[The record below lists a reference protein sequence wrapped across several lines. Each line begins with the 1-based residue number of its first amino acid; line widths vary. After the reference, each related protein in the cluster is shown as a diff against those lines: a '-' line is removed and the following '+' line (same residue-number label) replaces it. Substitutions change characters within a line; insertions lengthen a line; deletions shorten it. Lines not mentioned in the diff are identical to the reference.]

1 MREVIDFDKNWL
13 FHKGDIISTTPANKG
28 AMYIGAKTER
38 YHIGPASRYYYA
50 NPDSYDLNVEFKS
63 EKWETVDLPHDY
75 IIGGEM
81 SEDNN
86 AALGFFKYEN
96 AWYRKTFTLSKN
108 DEHKRITLLFEGVA
122 PHATVYLNGCLL
134 KHNFCGYTTFEVDIS
149 DYVKYD
155 EENLLAVYVQTD
167 EHEGWWYEGA
177 GIYRHVKMIKTE
189 LLSVDL
195 WGLYLCPVFDG
206 EKWTVNT
213 ELTLRND
220 FYADLRADIT
230 LTVTDLSGNFL
241 AETTAATDVREKDLS
256 TVKFAFDVF
265 DPKLWSPETPN
276 LYSATAKISVDGKII
291 DEYTARFGF
300 RYFKADPEKGFFIN
314 GKKYIIKGLCGHAD
328 FGLTGKAVSDN
339 IHRYKVKLMK
349 EMGANG
355 YRTSHYP
362 QAEALMDALDENG
375 FIVMDETRWF
385 DSTDEGLEQLKML
398 VKRDR
403 NRPSVFF
410 WSVGNEEPHHI
421 TEEGRRI
428 CKTMMSLVRKLD
440 NSRLLLTAVSY
451 PPDKATVYDELDIV
465 GINYNWAAYD
475 EVRKNY
481 PNKMIISSE
490 NCATG
495 TTRGWYA
502 DNDDNYAYVSA
513 YDHDSTDDGFWAR
526 ERTWK
531 FITARDYVAGGYQ
544 WIAFEHRGEATWPRV
559 CSQSGAIDLYMQKKD
574 AFYQNMSLWSNK
586 PMIHLLPH
594 WNLAGFEG
602 KPMKVAAYTNLKA
615 AELFLNGASLGKT
628 DIERYGHAEW
638 LVNYAPGTLKVI
650 GYDECGKIVAT
661 DEKVTSGKSEKLML
675 TLETPDATA
684 NGKDVAVFSCYVVDK
699 NGLPVY
705 DACPTVYFSAS
716 GSGKVLSTGSDISDH
731 TSVYS
736 PVRRMRDGRIGIA
749 VKLGNKHG
757 KCTLTAKADGLVSGV
772 ITVDF

>member
-13 FHKGDIISTTPANKG
+13 FHKGDIKHATPTNKG

-38 YHIGPASRYYYA
+38 CHFGPASRFYYA
-50 NPDSYDLNVEFKS
+50 NPDSFNLNVEFKS
-63 EKWETVDLPHDY
+63 ERWDAVDLPHDY

-81 SEDNN
+81 SVNNN

-96 AWYRKTFTLSKN
+96 AWYRKAFTLTEEDKQ
-108 DEHKRITLLFEGVA
+108 KRITLLFEGVA
-122 PHATVYLNGCLL
+122 THATVYLNGCLL
-134 KHNFCGYTTFEVDIS
+134 KHNFCGYTTFEVDIT
-149 DYVKYD
+149 DYVKFD

-167 EHEGWWYEGA
+167 EHEGWWYEGG
-177 GIYRHVKMIKTE
+177 GIYRHVKMIKTD

-206 EKWTVNT
+206 KKWTVNAEVT
-213 ELTLRND
+213 VRND
-220 FYADLRADIT
+220 SYAFKRADIA
-230 LTVTDLSGNFL
+230 LTVTDLNGKLL
-241 AETTAATDVREKDLS
+241 AETTAYADVNEKDLS
-256 TVKFAFDVF
+256 TAKFSFGVEN
-265 DPKLWSPETPN
+265 PQLWSPETPN
-276 LYSATAKISVDGKII
+276 LYLATAKIYSNGVIT
-291 DEYTARFGF
+291 DEYSTRFGF
-300 RYFKADPEKGFFIN
+300 RYFKADPEKGFSIN
-314 GKKYIIKGLCGHAD
+314 GKNYKIKGFCGHAD

-339 IHRYKVKLMK
+339 IHRYKVRLMK

-440 NSRLLLTAVSY
+440 NSRLMLTAVSY

-465 GINYNWAAYD
+465 GINYNWAVYD
-475 EVRKNY
+475 AVRKNY
-481 PNKMIISSE
+481 PNKMAISSE

-502 DNDDNYAYVSA
+502 DNDDNYAYVSG
-513 YDHDSTDDGFWAR
+513 YDHDSSDDGFWAR

-531 FITARDYVAGGYQ
+531 FIDERDYVAGGYQ
-544 WIAFEHRGEATWPRV
+544 WIAFEHRGEAIWPRV
-559 CSQSGAIDLYMQKKD
+559 CSQSGAVDLYMQKKD
-574 AFYQNMSLWSNK
+574 AFYQNQSLWSDK

-594 WNLAGFEG
+594 WNLKGYEG
-602 KPMKVAAYTNLKA
+602 QQIKVVAYTNLKA
-615 AELFLNGASLGKT
+615 AELYLNGVSLGKVT
-628 DIERYGHAEW
+628 VEKFGHAEW
-638 LVNYAPGTLKVI
+638 LVNYAPGTLKVV
-650 GYDECGKIVAT
+650 GYDETGKIAAT
-661 DEKVTSGKSEKLML
+661 DEKITSGKSEKLML
-675 TLETPDATA
+675 TLDTPDATA
-684 NGKDVAVFSCYVVDK
+684 NDKDVAVFSCYVVDK
-699 NGLPVY
+699 DGLPVY
-705 DACPTVYFSAS
+705 DACPTVSFSAS

-731 TSVYS
+731 TSVYL
-736 PVRRMRDGRIGIA
+736 PVRRMREGRIGIA
-749 VKLGNKHG
+749 VKLGDKHG
-757 KCTLTAKADGLVSGV
+757 KCTLTAKADGLITGV
-772 ITVDF
+772 ITVEF